1 MLVNYDVDKL
11 VTIAHGDFPKDN
23 EPYTALSGKR
33 GNIVALLGA
42 ILTEQQERNLP
53 KEGFTI
59 TMPCGYEQSFGE
71 SGDIPMEDLPCPCG
85 KPERFLI
92 KLDKN

>member
-1 MLVNYDVDKL
+1 MVCDK
-11 VTIAHGDFPKDN
+11 VHIPYGAFPQDD
-23 EPYTALSGKR
+23 EPYAALSGKR
-33 GNIVALLGA
+33 EDIIELLEA
-42 ILTEQQERNLP
+42 MLKMQRKYNQPEI
-53 KEGFTI
+53 GFTI
-59 TMPCGYEQSFGE
+59 TMPCGYEQSFRE